1 MKKKDFI
8 ISYILGWII
17 ATFIYVIRF
26 SLINELPGQIV
37 LLINKFFIFA
47 VIPVLCTLGIY
58 FAHKIGKNWLT
69 VRQFSKYALVGL
81 SNLTIDFGVLNILI
95 YMTDRDRGFYFTIF
109 KAVSFS
115 FALINSYLWNKFW
128 SFENRGV
135 SRAGKQFITFVTVA
149 LGGLLINVVIASY
162 IVNSIQVDFVSSRI
176 WANIGA
182 IISGFAVVA
191 WNFTGYKFVVFR
203 EKDREKD
210 DQPPIV

>member
-26 SLINELPGQIV
+26 SLLDELPGHV
-37 LLINKFFIFA
+37 LLFINKFVIFI
-47 VIPVLCTLGIY
+47 VIPVLCTAGIY
-58 FAHKIGKNWLT
+58 IAHKIGKNWLT
-69 VRQFSKYALVGL
+69 VRQFSKYALVGF

-95 YMTDRDRGFYFTIF
+95 YLTDRDRGIYFTVF

-128 SFENRGV
+128 SFENRDV
-135 SRAGKQFITFVTVA
+135 SRAGRQFITFVTVA

-162 IVNSIQVDFVSSRI
+162 IVNTIHVDSVSSKI

-182 IISGFAVVA
+182 IISGFAVIA
-191 WNFTGYKFVVFR
+191 WNFTGYKFIVFR
-203 EKDREKD
+203 KNEND
-210 DQPPIV
+210 PPIV

>member
-8 ISYILGWII
+8 ISYLLGWII

-37 LLINKFFIFA
+37 LFINKFVIFI
-47 VIPVLCTLGIY
+47 VIPVLCTAGIY
-58 FAHKIGKNWLT
+58 IAHKIGKNWLT
-69 VRQFSKYALVGL
+69 VRQFSKYALVGF

-95 YMTDRDRGFYFTIF
+95 YLTDRDRGVYFTVF

-128 SFENRGV
+128 SFENRDV
-135 SRAGKQFITFVTVA
+135 SRAGRQFITFVTVA

-162 IVNSIQVDFVSSRI
+162 IVNTIHVDSVSSKI

-182 IISGFAVVA
+182 IISGFAVIA
-191 WNFTGYKFVVFR
+191 WNFTGYKFIVFR
-203 EKDREKD
+203 KNEND
-210 DQPPIV
+210 PPIV

>member
-8 ISYILGWII
+8 LSYILGWII

-26 SLINELPGQIV
+26 SLLNELPGQIV
-37 LLINKFFIFA
+37 LFLNKFVIFIA
-47 VIPVLCTLGIY
+47 IPFLCTFGIY
-58 FAHKIGKNWLT
+58 IAHKVGKNWLT
-69 VRQFSKYALVGL
+69 VRQFSKYALVGF

-95 YMTDRDRGFYFTIF
+95 YLSDKDKGIYFTVF
-109 KAVSFS
+109 KAISFS

-135 SRAGKQFITFVTVA
+135 TRPGRQFLTFVTVA
-149 LGGLLINVVIASY
+149 LGGLLINVVLASY
-162 IVNSIQVDFVSSRI
+162 IVNSIHVDFVSSRI

-182 IISGFAVVA
+182 IISGFAVIA

-203 EKDREKD
+203 KKDND
-210 DQPPIV
+210 SPIV

>member
-1 MKKKDFI
+1 MNKKDFI

-26 SLINELPGQIV
+26 SLLNELPGPIV
-37 LLINKFFIFA
+37 LFVNKFVIFI
-47 VIPVLCTLGIY
+47 VIPFLCTFGIY
-58 FAHKIGKNWLT
+58 IAHKIGKNWLT

-95 YMTDRDRGFYFTIF
+95 YVTDRDRGIYFTIF
-109 KAVSFS
+109 KAISFS

-149 LGGLLINVVIASY
+149 LGGLVINVVIASY

-182 IISGFAVVA
+182 IISGFAVIA
-191 WNFTGYKFVVFR
+191 WNFTGYKFIVFKNND
-203 EKDREKD
+203 KD
-210 DQPPIV
+210 PPIV

>member
-26 SLINELPGQIV
+26 SLLDELPGQVV
-37 LLINKFFIFA
+37 LFVNKFVIFI
-47 VIPVLCTLGIY
+47 VIPVLCTAGIY
-58 FAHKIGKNWLT
+58 IAHKIGKNWLT
-69 VRQFSKYALVGL
+69 VRQFSKYALVGF

-95 YMTDRDRGFYFTIF
+95 YLTDRDRGIYFTVF

-128 SFENRGV
+128 SFENRDV
-135 SRAGKQFITFVTVA
+135 SRAGRQFITFVTVA

-162 IVNSIQVDFVSSRI
+162 IVNTIHVDSVSSKI

-182 IISGFAVVA
+182 IISGFAVIA
-191 WNFTGYKFVVFR
+191 WNFTGYKFIVFR
-203 EKDREKD
+203 KNEND
-210 DQPPIV
+210 PPIV

>member
-8 ISYILGWII
+8 ISYLLGWII

-26 SLINELPGQIV
+26 SLINELPGHIV
-37 LLINKFFIFA
+37 LFVNKFVIFGI
-47 VIPVLCTLGIY
+47 IPFLCVLGIY

-69 VRQFSKYALVGL
+69 IRQFSKYALVGL

-95 YMTDRDRGFYFTIF
+95 YLTDRDKGIYFTVF

-115 FALINSYLWNKFW
+115 FALVNSYLWNKFW

-135 SRAGKQFITFVTVA
+135 SGAGRQFVTFVTVA
-149 LGGLLINVVIASY
+149 LGGLVINVLIASY
-162 IVNSIQVDFVSSRI
+162 IVNTIQVDFVSSRI

-182 IISGFAVVA
+182 IISGFAVIA
-191 WNFTGYKFVVFR
+191 WNFTGYKFIVFR
-203 EKDREKD
+203 RKD
-210 DQPPIV
+210 DDSPIV

>member
-26 SLINELPGQIV
+26 SLLNELPGQV
-37 LLINKFFIFA
+37 LLFINKFVIFI
-47 VIPVLCTLGIY
+47 VIPFLCTFSVYI
-58 FAHKIGKNWLT
+58 AHKIGKNWLT
-69 VRQFSKYALVGL
+69 VRQFSKYALVGF

-95 YMTDRDRGFYFTIF
+95 YMTDKDKGIYFTVF
-109 KAVSFS
+109 KAISFS

-135 SRAGKQFITFVTVA
+135 ARAGRQFITFVTVA
-149 LGGLLINVVIASY
+149 LGGLLINVLLASY
-162 IVNSIQVDFVSSRI
+162 IVNAIHVDFVSSRI

-182 IISGFAVVA
+182 IISGFAVIA
-191 WNFTGYKFVVFR
+191 WNFTGYKFIVF
-203 EKDREKD
+203 KKNDND
-210 DQPPIV
+210 PPIV

>member
-8 ISYILGWII
+8 LSYVLGWVI

-26 SLINELPGQIV
+26 SLYNEIPGNIV
-37 LLINKFFIFA
+37 IFINKFVIFII
-47 VIPVLCTLGIY
+47 VPLLCTSAIY
-58 FAHKIGKNWLT
+58 VSNKIGKNWLT

-95 YMTDRDRGFYFTIF
+95 YLTDRDRGIYFTVF
-109 KAVSFS
+109 KAISFS
-115 FALINSYLWNKFW
+115 IALINSYLWNKFW

-135 SRAGKQFITFVTVA
+135 TRARRQFMTFVTVA
-149 LGGLLINVVIASY
+149 LGGLLINVVLASF
-162 IVNSIQVDFVSSRI
+162 IVNSINVDFVSSRI

-182 IISGFAVVA
+182 IISGFAVMG

-203 EKDREKD
+203 EKDDE
-210 DQPPIV
+210 PPIV